1 MTVKVGD
8 KVRIVGNTASSCN
21 KVGDVGVVTEVGSID
36 CRIYVKGNDGRGN
49 WSYLSEVELVSDT
62 PDTAQISTQCRD
74 KMEECMGNGRYVKAV
89 KWAQIAELVEALEN
103 EE

>member
-8 KVRIVGNTASSCN
+8 RVRIVGNGAGSCN
-21 KVGDVGVVTEVGSID
+21 AIGDVGEVTEVWKGR
-36 CRIYVKGNDGRGN
+36 CRVKVDGNSDFGN
-49 WSYLSEVELVSDT
+49 WSYLNDVEPINA
-62 PDTAQISTQCRD
+62 PDTTHISTQCRE
-74 KMEECMGNGRYVKAV
+74 KMEEFMGNGRYVKAV